1 MSSWGR
7 VRLGWGPSV
16 VAAALWLGCSA
27 VFGFVSWRER
37 LPRQILSHVVSE
49 GMPSGVWNLT
59 WPWIVVVPVVS
70 TVVVFLVHLFLAG
83 LVGGAGSGARSTRFL
98 ALWFVAVAT
107 GVLATAPFALSA
119 IVTGFPPSRAAF
131 ILDPAGSVMLQSGY
145 WGLLWGWIPALLGS
159 RRPARGWLA
168 AHASAAGEDN
178 AAAADPPAAAAQHTA
193 ASGRPHLV
201 LAGIAVLALC
211 LSAGT
216 VGAGNR
222 AARVAAAESSAVGEG
237 HTLGAVPDP
246 DVVATP
252 PAEVAPGADLD
263 DIDPSWCTPEQAT
276 PLLGD
281 PDAAT
286 GHRVLSIEVMNFSD
300 TPCVL
305 DGYPDLAFAD
315 ADGSA
320 IDVTI
325 THGGSFMAEDPGAMP
340 ITVPAG
346 GYGVTRIGWNAMATD
361 GELATYTLYSALY
374 PGLKRGS
381 WPITLDIV
389 AGGEVFVTAWS
400 VSEPTPAGE

>member
-7 VRLGWGPSV
+7 VRLGWGPSL
-16 VAAALWLGCSA
+16 AAAVLWLGSSG
-27 VFGFVSWRER
+27 VFAYLAWQER
-37 LPRQILSHVVSE
+37 IPRQVLAHVVPE
-49 GMPSGVWNLT
+49 GMPSSLMYLT
-59 WPWIVVVPVVS
+59 FPWIVLVPLLS
-70 TVVVFLVHLFLAG
+70 TATVFVVHLLLAG
-83 LVGGAGSGARSTRFL
+83 LVGTDASGPRSTRFL
-98 ALWFVAVAT
+98 ALWFVAVLT
-107 GVLATAPFALSA
+107 GVLAILPFAVSA
-119 IVTGFPPSRAAF
+119 IITEFPPSRAAF
-131 ILDPAGSVMLQSGY
+131 ILDPAGSLILHSGY
-145 WGLLWGWIPALLGS
+145 WGLICGWIPALLASRSRARVAVPAAEATPAAS
-159 RRPARGWLA
+159 RRPAL
-168 AHASAAGEDN
+168 
-178 AAAADPPAAAAQHTA
+178 
-193 ASGRPHLV
+193 L
-201 LAGIAVLALC
+201 LAGVVVLALG
-211 LSAGT
+211 LSGLS
-216 VGAGNR
+216 VGAGAR
-222 AARVAAAESSAVGEG
+222 AARVASAEASAVAEG
-237 HTLGAVPDP
+237 QTLGDAPDP
-246 DVVATP
+246 DVESTP
-252 PAEVAPGADLD
+252 PPTVAPGADLD
-263 DIDPSWCTPEQAT
+263 DIDPTWCTPEQAT

-340 ITVPAG
+340 ITVPAH

-374 PGLKRGS
+374 PGLERGS

-400 VSEPTPAGE
+400 VSEPAPAGE